1 MNNKENKIINF
12 DPSAIGI
19 HNGNLF
25 GLPFSL
31 EESETV
37 VIPVPW
43 EVTTSYG
50 GGTAY
55 GPQAILNAST
65 QVDLFDREMP
75 DAWQG
80 GISLLPIPKKLLQKN
95 ITLKKLTGQCVRFL
109 EKGGSESS
117 PKLKKIYKQIN
128 SECHKMNEWVKSEAL
143 KWLDKGKRV
152 AVLGGDHSTP
162 LGLMQAM
169 AEKHEQ
175 FSVLHF
181 DAHLDLRLAYEGFE
195 FSHASIMNNA
205 LKINNIDRLVQVAIR
220 DYSHQEIV
228 LVNSSNGRVKVYD
241 DRSVNARMF
250 RGETWTEITNDI
262 VNDLNKKVYVSF
274 DIDALDPALCPHT
287 GTPVPGGLGFEQ
299 ALYVIDSLVNA
310 GHTIIGFDLN
320 EVAPGKD
327 EWDAAIGARLLYR
340 LNNQMTKSQSN
351 K

>member
-1 MNNKENKIINF
+1 MENKQSKIDQF
-12 DPSAIGI
+12 DPSAIGV
-19 HNGNLF
+19 HNGRLY

-31 EESETV
+31 EESDTV

-50 GGTAY
+50 GGTAN
-55 GPQAILNAST
+55 GPAAILAAST
-65 QVDLFDREMP
+65 QVDLFDSDMP
-75 DAWQG
+75 EAWQS
-80 GISLLPIPKKLLQKN
+80 GISLLPIPKKLQQKN
-95 ITLKKLTGQCVRFL
+95 NLLKKFTTQCVNNL
-109 EKGGSESS
+109 EKGGSESD
-117 PKLKKIYKQIN
+117 PKFKKIYNQIN
-128 SECHKMNEWVKSEAL
+128 SECGKVNEWVKNEAL

-152 AVLGGDHSTP
+152 AVLGGDHSVP
-162 LGLMQAM
+162 LGLMQAL

-181 DAHLDLRLAYEGFE
+181 DAHLDLRQTYEGFE

-205 LKINNIDRLVQVAIR
+205 LKIKNVDRLVQVAIR
-220 DYSHQEIV
+220 DYSHGEIN
-228 LVNSSNGRVKVYD
+228 LVNNSNGRVKVFD
-241 DRSVNARMF
+241 DRSINTKLFA
-250 RGETWTEITNDI
+250 GETWKDI
-262 VNDLNKKVYVSF
+262 CKDIKKQLNKKVYISF

-299 ALYVIDSLVNA
+299 ALYVIDTLVA
-310 GHTIIGFDLN
+310 SGHNIIGFDLC